1 MEDDELN
8 RWNLTASLRQAVPS
22 VTTRGV
28 SKAMHS
34 SCVLCHNPP
43 RQQGH
48 RSRPVAVRSLLTR
61 RVVTG
66 RPCLRCGF

>member
-34 SCVLCHNPP
+34 SCVLCHNP
-43 RQQGH
+43 
-48 RSRPVAVRSLLTR
+48 
-61 RVVTG
+61 
-66 RPCLRCGF
+66 LREQVCRLAF